1 MNSRIALKNSKS
13 ADNREKITLLN
24 RKRIDQMS
32 YENTSQNDR
41 NNRRNNRRI
50 MKINVFHH
58 EFLKDEELLI
68 KIL

>member
-32 YENTSQNDR
+32 YENTS
-41 NNRRNNRRI
+41 
-50 MKINVFHH
+50 
-58 EFLKDEELLI
+58 
-68 KIL
+68 